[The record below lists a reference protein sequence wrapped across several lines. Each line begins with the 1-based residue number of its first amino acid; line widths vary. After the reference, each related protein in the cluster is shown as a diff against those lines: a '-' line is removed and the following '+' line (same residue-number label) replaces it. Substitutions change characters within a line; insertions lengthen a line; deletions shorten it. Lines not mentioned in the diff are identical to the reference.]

1 MSKTSSERLMS
12 VQFIHH
18 VSRMATSSALADYLP
33 SALKIHLAGNFKKD
47 LDLTKSKEAKDS
59 FVPSMRNESQFC
71 QLGFS

>member
-1 MSKTSSERLMS
+1 MSKTSSERLMY

-33 SALKIHLAGNFKKD
+33 SALKIHPAVNFKKD

-59 FVPSMRNESQFC
+59 FVPSMRSHSFVN
-71 QLGFS
+71 